1 MLWDSG
7 TWAPIKGKSARDI
20 DDGHLHFI
28 LDGQRMKGE
37 WMLIRLKPRGKEK
50 GENWLLCKVGDDFV
64 GGSDDLVEQ
73 AVTSVTTG
81 RTMDDISRGLK
92 PALKRSAAK
101 VGIPRFR
108 PPQLAALV
116 DSPPTGN
123 AWVHEVKYFRFRR
136 I

>member
-64 GGSDDLVEQ
+64 GGSDEFVERYHRADKGRYFARVETCPQ
-73 AVTSVTTG
+73 AVCCEG
-81 RTMDDISRGLK
+81 RNSAF
-92 PALKRSAAK
+92 PSAAACDA
-101 VGIPRFR
+101 G
-108 PPQLAALV
+108 
-116 DSPPTGN
+116 
-123 AWVHEVKYFRFRR
+123 
-136 I
+136 